1 MRQPGKHALAFIFTT
16 VLIDTIGFGIVLPV
30 MPDLIVSMT
39 GKPVAEATLIAG
51 FLLSTYAVM
60 QFVCGPIMGN
70 LSDRYGRRPVLVASL
85 AAFSFDYLLMGFA
98 PTLGWLFLGRAIAGI
113 AGAVY
118 SPAMAYIADI
128 SPPEKRAQSFGVMGA
143 AFGVGFVLGPALGG
157 MLGGL
162 GPRAPFFAAAAL
174 AALNFFYG
182 LFVLPESLPKER
194 RRAFDWKRA
203 NPLGTLLALRRY
215 GAVVAL
221 AGGMF
226 LWQLGHQ
233 VYPSTWAFFAKI
245 RFDWPPWAIGATLA
259 YTGVMMAI
267 VQGFLTG
274 RIVPKIGEYRAAL
287 LGISCGAAA
296 FLCYAFATQTWMIY
310 AIMTLGALQALA
322 YPALNA
328 IMSKQVPPTE
338 QGELQ
343 GGVASM
349 MSLSTIIGPFLMTQA
364 LGRFAAPNAPFF
376 FPGAAFL
383 LAAALALIALAI
395 VFRAARGAQTATDAL
410 PTEGAAR

>member
-1 MRQPGKHALAFIFTT
+1 MRQPGKHALAFIFIT

-39 GKPVAEATLIAG
+39 GKPVADATLIAG
-51 FLLSTYAVM
+51 FLLTTYALT
-60 QFVCGPIMGN
+60 QFVCGPVMGN
-70 LSDRYGRRPVLVASL
+70 LSDRFGRRPVLVASL

-98 PTLGWLFLGRAIAGI
+98 PTLGWLFLGRAIAGV

-128 SPPEKRAQSFGVMGA
+128 TPPEKRAQSFGVMGA

-157 MLGGL
+157 VLGGL

-174 AALNFFYG
+174 AAINFLYG
-182 LFVLPESLPKER
+182 VIVLPESLPAER
-194 RRAFDWKRA
+194 RRAFDWTRA
-203 NPLGTLLALRRY
+203 NPLGTLMALRRY

-226 LWQLGHQ
+226 LWQLAHQ
-233 VYPSTWAFFAKI
+233 VYPATWAFFAKI
-245 RFDWPPWAIGATLA
+245 RFNWEPWQIGATLA
-259 YTGVMMAI
+259 YTGIMMAF

-274 RIVPKIGEYRAAL
+274 KIVPKIGEYRAAL
-287 LGISCGAAA
+287 VGMTCGTAA
-296 FLCYAFATQTWMIY
+296 FLSYVFATETWMIY
-310 AIMTLGALQALA
+310 TIMTLGALQALA

-349 MSLSTIIGPFLMTQA
+349 MSLSMIFGPFIMTQA
-364 LGRFAAPNAPFF
+364 LGRFSAPGAPIY

-383 LAAALALIALAI
+383 LAAALGLVALFI
-395 VFRAARGAQTATDAL
+395 VFRAARGATARASAL
-410 PTEGAAR
+410 PTEAAPS